1 MTTPAVPLTATLAR
15 KFRLDVDGG
24 SETATVVAST
34 GVFTLTA
41 HGLVNGQSVVFTT
54 PPAGLTAD
62 TTYYVINATTNT
74 FKVSTTVGGTAA
86 TISADGSGVYTSWV
100 QVRGLT
106 DLKPTVNASLQDD
119 SDYDSDGWASQTKT
133 RLAWMLDLKVVRK
146 VAVTG
151 GAEDPG
157 QKILRLAGVNFGT
170 AGVVHVRWYDR
181 NGTGEAYSGYAECS
195 WSPDG
200 GGTDALDT
208 ASVSLTG
215 KGARSDITNP
225 AAA

>member
-1 MTTPAVPLTATLAR
+1 MTDVALVATLAR

-24 SETATVVAST
+24 TKTAAGATST
-34 GVFTLTA
+34 NSFTLTA
-41 HGLVNGQSVVFTT
+41 HGLVDGQAIVFSTA
-54 PPAGLTAD
+54 PAGLTAG
-62 TTYYVINATTNT
+62 TTYYVINSTANT
-74 FKVSTTVGGTAA
+74 FKVSTTAGGTAA
-86 TISADGSGVYTSWV
+86 TITADGSGTFTSWV

-106 DLKPTVNASLQDD
+106 DLKPTINASLQDD

-146 VAVTG
+146 VAVAG

-181 NGTGEAYSGYAECS
+181 NGTGEAYAGFAEVS

-215 KGARSDITNP
+215 KGARQDIANP
-225 AAA
+225 VAV